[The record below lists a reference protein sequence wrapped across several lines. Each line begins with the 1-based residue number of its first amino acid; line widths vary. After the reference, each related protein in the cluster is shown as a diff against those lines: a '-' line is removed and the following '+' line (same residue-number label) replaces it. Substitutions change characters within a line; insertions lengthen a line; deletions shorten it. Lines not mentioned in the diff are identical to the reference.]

1 MKNDCPP
8 QETDALILS
17 LCPTRADALI
27 MRRLLDSVGAAWEVF
42 EDVAA
47 FCAALTREQGILLM
61 SEEVLLGPAGAR
73 VQQLLATQEDWS
85 SIPLIVLTGGTS
97 EVSAGRALHSLKAY
111 RRLILVERPVRMVAL
126 ATVVRIALADRLQ
139 QCRVR
144 DLLAERAE
152 AITRRDD
159 FLAMLGHELRNP
171 LAAVS
176 VCTEVLTRGP
186 NSAQADECTEIIQTQ
201 TRDMKRLLDDL
212 LDISRL
218 TRGQLTLR
226 QEQMELGR
234 ILHDVVTQLSHKLKG
249 RRQRIDVHLPKN
261 ELMVHGDPTRLRQVF
276 ANVLSNASRYS
287 PPDTKI
293 IFSAEREGAGVLVC
307 VRDQG
312 RGMTPQTIDRAFQP
326 FWQAADGQKCGGL
339 GIGLTLAHRLVEM
352 HEGWLEARSEGLGLG
367 SELRVFLPLS
377 EQPREAPRALE
388 NASEGHGCRVL
399 VIDDNRDLAF
409 GIKVLLSRKGY
420 QVELTG
426 TAAEGIAA
434 AERQRPDV
442 ILLDIGLPDMDGF
455 EVAQRLRDMPT
466 LHDVRL
472 IGMSGFGSDE
482 HHRRSR
488 ACGMDHFLTKPVT
501 AAGLAE
507 AMAAGG

>member
-1 MKNDCPP
+1 MTNDGPP
-8 QETDALILS
+8 LETDARTLS

-27 MRRLLDSVGAAWEVF
+27 MRRLLDSVGTPCEVF

-47 FCAALTREQGILLM
+47 FCAALNREQGVLLM
-61 SEEVLLGPAGAR
+61 SEEALLGPAGVR
-73 VQQLLATQEDWS
+73 VQQLMARQEDWS
-85 SIPLIVLTGGTS
+85 SIPLIVLTSGTP
-97 EVSAGRALHSLKAY
+97 EVSAGQALHSLKAY

-126 ATVVRIALADRLQ
+126 ATVVRMALADRLQ
-139 QCRVR
+139 QYRVR
-144 DLLAERAE
+144 DLLAERAD
-152 AITRRDD
+152 AVARRDD

-176 VCTEVLTRGP
+176 VCTEVLTRVP
-186 NSAQADECTEIIQTQ
+186 NSLQADECTGIIQTQ

-226 QEQMELGR
+226 QEPVELGR
-234 ILHDVVTQLSHKLKG
+234 ILRDVVTQLSHKLEG
-249 RRQRIDVHLPKN
+249 RQQRIDVHLPKN
-261 ELMVHGDPTRLRQVF
+261 ELMVQGDPTRLRQVF
-276 ANVLSNASRYS
+276 ANLLSNASRYS
-287 PPDTKI
+287 PPDTQVT
-293 IFSAEREGAGVLVC
+293 FTAEREGTGVLVC

-326 FWQAADGQKCGGL
+326 FWQAADGSRHGGL

-377 EQPREAPRALE
+377 EQPRAAPRALE
-388 NASEGHGCRVL
+388 DAPEVHGFRVL

-409 GIKVLLSRKGY
+409 GIQLLLSRKGY

-426 TAAEGIAA
+426 TGAEGIAA

-442 ILLDIGLPDMDGF
+442 ILLDIGLPDMSGF
-455 EVAQRLRDMPT
+455 EVAQRLRDMPS

-482 HHRRSR
+482 HHRRSQ
-488 ACGMDHFLTKPVT
+488 ASGMDHFLTKPVT
-501 AAGLAE
+501 AADLAE
-507 AMAAGG
+507 VMAAGG